1 MATVHAYLDQM
12 LALEVQIANALGTDT
27 TTMTKELRVV
37 ATAVT
42 AMVAVV
48 IKALTDN
55 AVLTDAKLLAAVNI
69 AKAETWADL
78 PRNVNAG

>member
-1 MATVHAYLDQM
+1 MATVHNYLDQM
-12 LALEVQIANALGTDT
+12 LALEVQLANALGTDT
-27 TTMTKELRVV
+27 TTMSKELRVV

-55 AVLTDAKLLAAVNI
+55 AVLTNAQLTAAVNA
-69 AKAETWADL
+69 AKAETWTDL
-78 PRNVNAG
+78 PGSGG

>member
-1 MATVHAYLDQM
+1 MATVHTYLDQL
-12 LALEVQIANALGTDT
+12 LALEVQLANALGTDT

-55 AVLTDAKLLAAVNI
+55 AVLTNAQLTAAVNA
-69 AKAETWADL
+69 AKAEGWADL
-78 PRNVNAG
+78 PNSGG